1 MEGDPDPPVRRRSV
15 ETEQLQSSQR
25 IAGVVLSGAL
35 VLLGLWILHRFLPAL
50 VWAVV
55 LAIALWPLYRRLLA
69 TLPARRQRMLAP
81 LLLTLLIGLVCV
93 VPFLYIAVEGARET
107 RIAVLS
113 QLRHDDILN
122 GERSQF
128 CFEDG
133 EDILLGDEE
142 VMHAD
147 GLVLGCGGV
156 VQNADHRLGD

>member
-69 TLPARRQRMLAP
+69 ALPARRQRMLAP
-81 LLLTLLIGLVCV
+81 LLLTL
-93 VPFLYIAVEGARET
+93 
-107 RIAVLS
+107 
-113 QLRHDDILN
+113 
-122 GERSQF
+122 RS
-128 CFEDG
+128 
-133 EDILLGDEE
+133 
-142 VMHAD
+142 MPR
-147 GLVLGCGGV
+147 GG
-156 VQNADHRLGD
+156 G